1 MKNNYRVRNCTTAT
15 LALCLLMMAS
25 PANSQSANVPAEGE
39 TTESGLGDI
48 VVTAQRK
55 SENLQRAAIAV
66 DVLTGDQIAQ
76 AGITSQNA
84 LDDLAPALDVANVGG
99 ANTTFF
105 LRGVGN
111 FSTNAY
117 TDPATAFNYDGVYIG
132 RPASTAGLFYD
143 LERIEVL
150 KGPQGTLYGRNA
162 TAGAI
167 NVIPA
172 RPIPGETSASVIASY
187 GNYNA
192 LNAQA
197 AINLPMGENGAIRIA
212 GTISD
217 RDGFLSDGTSDE
229 KVHGLRVQML
239 AKLTDDLTVRLQ
251 ADYAHQG
258 GRAQGA
264 YYAVTTGAFNAATQ
278 SYSFAP
284 TGFPSSQGLLDP
296 ISQTFRTT
304 RFSGQAR
311 RNLTPLANE
320 SFLRDDFYGFNAEIT
335 YDSPIGTFTLL
346 PAYRNAKLIDQHSSA
361 GFTPFTQEKFE
372 QSSVEARLGG
382 SAGMFEYI
390 AGLYYYDENVLGN
403 YTFAQT
409 VQSSYQDFKTT
420 TRSYAA
426 FARLTAKLTDRFRL
440 TGGLRYTSDKKT
452 MDGAADTILQICP
465 GAPGVTC
472 PNAPLIP
479 ITDRPDQLPFA
490 VPARGGA
497 PLPVLV
503 NGVATGAITV
513 RSPAVVLAEA
523 KTNRVTFRAAVE
535 YDIADRSLLY
545 ISFENGYRSGGFS
558 LANGRTTFE
567 PEYINA
573 YTIGSKNRFFDNRL
587 QLNLEAFYWK
597 YRNQQIAHFG
607 LDGSGNNAFFTENV
621 GRSTIKGVEI
631 DVELAATE
639 TTRLRATA
647 QYLDATFDDF
657 KYNIPLNTAPVV
669 GCAFAPNPND
679 VRFTTVDCSGK
690 PAYQSPK
697 WVVQLGGEQTI
708 PLGNHKLVLA
718 ADTQYKTTR
727 FVAFEYL
734 PSQLA
739 PAFWQTN
746 ASVTFAQADNRW
758 SVSAF
763 VRNIE
768 DYRDITSGTF
778 YGPGNYVALRPGSP
792 RTYGIRMSAKF

>member
-1 MKNNYRVRNCTTAT
+1 MKDNYRVRNCTTAT

-25 PANSQSANVPAEGE
+25 PASSQSASGSAEGE

-105 LRGVGN
+105 VRGVGN

-172 RPIPGETSASVIASY
+172 RPIPGETSASIIASY

-229 KVHGLRVQML
+229 KVHGLRVQLL
-239 AKLTDDLTVRLQ
+239 ANLTDDLTVRVQ

-278 SYSFAP
+278 SYSFVP
-284 TGFPSSQGLLDP
+284 TGFSSSQGLLDP
-296 ISQTFRTT
+296 ISQAFRTT

-311 RNLTPLANE
+311 RNLTPLASE
-320 SFLRDDFYGFNAEIT
+320 SFLRDDFYGFNVEIT

-382 SAGMFEYI
+382 SVGMFEYI

-679 VRFTTVDCSGK
+679 ARFTTVNCSGK

-708 PLGNHKLVLA
+708 PIGNHKLVLA
-718 ADTQYKTTR
+718 ADTQYKATR
-727 FVAFEYL
+727 YVAFEYL

-792 RTYGIRMSAKF
+792 RTYGIRVAAKF

>member
-1 MKNNYRVRNCTTAT
+1 MKIGRHLRNQSATT
-15 LALCLLMMAS
+15 LGLCLCLAAM
-25 PANSQSANVPAEGE
+25 PAYAQSEGAGAPEESAEG
-39 TTESGLGDI
+39 GLSDI

-55 SENLQRAAIAV
+55 SESSQRAAVAI
-66 DVLTGDQIAQ
+66 DVMSGDQIAQ
-76 AGITSQNA
+76 AGITSPNA
-84 LDDLAPALDVANVGG
+84 LDDLAPALDVTNVGG

-105 LRGVGN
+105 VRGVGN

-172 RPIPGETSASVIASY
+172 RPKPGETSGSFAASY

-192 LNAQA
+192 LSAQA
-197 AINLPMGENGAIRIA
+197 AINLPMGENGAIRVA

-229 KVHGLRVQML
+229 NVYALRVQML
-239 AKLTDDLTVRLQ
+239 AELTDNLTVRVQ

-264 YYAVTTGAFNAATQ
+264 YYAVTTGTFNAATQ
-278 SYSFAP
+278 SYSFNP
-284 TGFPSSQGLLDP
+284 TGFPSSQGVLDP
-296 ISQTFRTT
+296 ISQAFRQT

-311 RNLTPLANE
+311 RNLTPLDPN
-320 SFLRDDFYGFNAEIT
+320 SFLRDNFFGFNAEIT

-346 PAYRNAKLIDQHSSA
+346 PAYRNAKLVDQHSSA

-372 QSSVEARLGG
+372 QTSVEARLGG
-382 SAGMFEYI
+382 GSGMFEYI
-390 AGLYYYDENVLGN
+390 AGLYFYDENVNGN

-409 VQSSYQDFKTT
+409 VQSSYQDFETT

-426 FARLTAKLTDRFRL
+426 FARLTAKLTDRFRV
-440 TGGLRYTSDKKT
+440 TGGIRYTDDNKT

-465 GAPGVTC
+465 GPSTVTC

-513 RSPAVVLAEA
+513 RSPAVVVAA
-523 KTNRVTFRAAVE
+523 SSTNRLTFRAAVE

-545 ISFENGYRSGGFS
+545 MSFENGYRSGGFS

-587 QLNLEAFYWK
+587 QLNIEAFYWK

-607 LDGSGNNAFFTENV
+607 LDGNGNNAFFTENV
-621 GRSTIKGVEI
+621 GRSTIKGIEVDTEI
-631 DVELAATE
+631 AVSDN
-639 TTRLRATA
+639 TRLRGTV
-647 QYLDATFDDF
+647 QYLEATFDDF
-657 KYNIPLNTAPVV
+657 RYNIPLNASPVV
-669 GCAFAPNPND
+669 GCAFAPNPTD
-679 VRFTTVDCSGK
+679 ARFTTINCSGK

-697 WVVQLGGEQTI
+697 WVIQLGGEQTI
-708 PLGNHKLVLA
+708 PLGDHKLVLA
-718 ADTQYKTTR
+718 VDTQYKTTR
-727 FVAFEYL
+727 YVAFEYL

-746 ASVTFAQADNRW
+746 ASITFAQADNRW

-763 VRNIE
+763 VRNLE
-768 DYRDITSGTF
+768 NYRDVTSGTLF
-778 YGPGNYVALRPGSP
+778 GPGNYVALRPGAP
-792 RTYGIRMSAKF
+792 RTYGVRVAAKF

>member
-1 MKNNYRVRNCTTAT
+1 MKYSNHFRNHLAT
-15 LALCLLMMAS
+15 SIGICLCLMTS
-25 PANSQSANVPAEGE
+25 PASAQSGSDSVPEENTEG
-39 TTESGLGDI
+39 GIQDI

-55 SENLQRAAIAV
+55 SENSQRAAVAI
-66 DVLTGDQIAQ
+66 DVVSGDQIAQ

-84 LDDLAPALDVANVGG
+84 LDDLAPALDVTNVGG

-105 LRGVGN
+105 VRGVGN

-172 RPIPGETSASVIASY
+172 RPKPGETSGNIIASY

-197 AINLPMGENGAIRIA
+197 AINLPMGENGAIRVA

-229 KVHGLRVQML
+229 KVHALRVQML
-239 AKLTDDLTVRLQ
+239 AELTEDLTVRVQ

-264 YYAVTTGAFNAATQ
+264 YYAATVGTFNAATQ
-278 SYSFAP
+278 SYSFLP
-284 TGFPSSQGLLDP
+284 TGFPKSQGVLDP
-296 ISQTFRTT
+296 ISQAFRQT

-311 RNLTPLANE
+311 RNLTPLASE
-320 SFLRDDFYGFNAEIT
+320 SFLRDNFYGFNVEVNYET
-335 YDSPIGTFTLL
+335 PIGTFTLL
-346 PAYRNAKLIDQHSSA
+346 PAYRNAKLVDQHSSA

-372 QSSVEARLGG
+372 QSSIEARLGG
-382 SAGMFEYI
+382 EAGMFEYI
-390 AGLYYYDENVLGN
+390 AGLYLYDENVKGN

-409 VQSSYQDFKTT
+409 VQSSYQDFETT

-426 FARLTAKLTDRFRL
+426 FARLTAKLTDRFRI
-440 TGGLRYTSDKKT
+440 TGGIRYTDDKKT

-465 GAPGVTC
+465 GAPAVRC

-503 NGVATGAITV
+503 NGIATGAITV
-513 RSPAVVLAEA
+513 RSPAVVLADSS
-523 KTNRVTFRAAVE
+523 TSRVTFRAAAE
-535 YDIADRSLLY
+535 YDVAERSLLY
-545 ISFENGYRSGGFS
+545 VSFENGYRSGGFS
-558 LANGRTTFE
+558 LANGKTTFE
-567 PEYINA
+567 PEFINA
-573 YTIGSKNRFFDNRL
+573 YTLGSKNRFFDNRL
-587 QLNLEAFYWK
+587 QLNIEAFYWK

-607 LDGSGNNAFFTENV
+607 LDGNGNNAFFTENV
-621 GRSTIKGVEI
+621 GRSTIKGVEV
-631 DVELAATE
+631 DTE
-639 TTRLRATA
+639 IAVTDNTRLHGTV
-647 QYLDATFDDF
+647 QYLKATFDEF
-657 KYNIPLNTAPVV
+657 KYDIPLNASPVV
-669 GCAFAPNPND
+669 GCAFGPNPSD
-679 VRFTTVDCSGK
+679 ARFTTINCSGK
-690 PAYQSPK
+690 AAYQSPK
-697 WVVQLGGEQTI
+697 WVIQLGGEQTI
-708 PLGNHKLVLA
+708 PLGNHKLVLS

-727 FVAFEYL
+727 YVAFEYL

-746 ASVTFAQADNRW
+746 ASVTFAQADDRW

-763 VRNIE
+763 VRNLE
-768 DYRDITSGTF
+768 NYRDVTSGTLF
-778 YGPGNYVALRPGSP
+778 GPGNYVALRPGSP
-792 RTYGIRMSAKF
+792 RTYGLRVGAKF

>member
-1 MKNNYRVRNCTTAT
+1 MKYGRHLRNQAAIT
-15 LALCLLMMAS
+15 LGLCLCMVAM
-25 PANSQSANVPAEGE
+25 PAYAQSESDAAPEEG
-39 TTESGLGDI
+39 TEGGIGDI

-55 SENLQRAAIAV
+55 SESSQRAAVAIDAIS
-66 DVLTGDQIAQ
+66 GDLIAQ
-76 AGITSQNA
+76 KGITSPSA
-84 LDDLAPALDVANVGG
+84 LSDFSPALAITNLGG

-105 LRGVGN
+105 VRGVGN
-111 FSTNAY
+111 FSSNAY

-132 RPASTAGLFYD
+132 RPASTAGLLYD
-143 LERIEVL
+143 IERIEVL

-167 NVIPA
+167 NVIPV
-172 RPIPGETSASVIASY
+172 RPKPGETSGSFTASY

-197 AINLPMGENGAIRIA
+197 AINLPMGESGAIRVA

-229 KVHGLRVQML
+229 KIHALRVQML
-239 AKLTDDLTVRLQ
+239 AELTDNLTVRVQ

-258 GRAQGA
+258 GLGAGA

-278 SYSFAP
+278 SYSFNP

-296 ISQTFRTT
+296 ISQAFRST

-311 RNLTPLANE
+311 RNLTPLSSE
-320 SFLRDDFYGFNAEIT
+320 SYLRDDFYGFNAEIT

-346 PAYRNAKLIDQHSSA
+346 PAYRNAKLDDQHSSA
-361 GFTPFTQEKFE
+361 GFTPFTQEEFE

-382 SAGMFEYI
+382 QSGMFEYI
-390 AGLYYYDENVLGN
+390 AGLYFYDENVKGN

-409 VQSSYQDFKTT
+409 VQSSYQDFETT

-426 FARLTAKLTDRFRL
+426 FARLTAKLTDRFRV
-440 TGGLRYTSDKKT
+440 TGGIRYTDDKKT

-465 GAPGVTC
+465 GPSTVTC

-479 ITDRPDQLPFA
+479 VTDRPDQLPFA
-490 VPARGGA
+490 VPARGGS

-503 NGVATGAITV
+503 NGVPTGAITA
-513 RSPAVVLAEA
+513 RSTAVVLAEA
-523 KTNRVTFRAAVE
+523 NTNRVTFRAAVE
-535 YDIADRSLLY
+535 YDIAERSLLY

-587 QLNLEAFYWK
+587 QLNIEAFYWK
-597 YRNQQIAHFG
+597 YRNQQLAHFG
-607 LDGSGNNAFFTENV
+607 LDGNGNNAFFTENI
-621 GRSTIKGVEI
+621 GRSTIKGIEVDTEI
-631 DVELAATE
+631 AVSDN
-639 TTRLRATA
+639 TRLRGTV

-657 KYNIPLNTAPVV
+657 RYNIPFNAAPVV
-669 GCAFAPNPND
+669 GCAFARNPTD
-679 VRFTTVDCSGK
+679 ARFTTVDCSGK

-697 WVVQLGGEQTI
+697 WVIQLGGEQTI
-708 PLGNHKLVLA
+708 PLGDHKLVLA
-718 ADTQYKTTR
+718 ADTQYKSSR
-727 FVAFEYL
+727 YVAFEYL
-734 PSQLA
+734 LPQLA
-739 PAFWQTN
+739 PAFWRTD
-746 ASVTFAQADNRW
+746 ASITFAQADNRW
-758 SVSAF
+758 SVTAF

-768 DYRDITSGTF
+768 NYRDAASGTF
-778 YGPGNYVALRPGSP
+778 FGAGNYLTIRSGAP
-792 RTYGIRMSAKF
+792 RTYGVRVSAKF